1 MYNINIV
8 SKQEEK
14 CQMRGIID
22 IHNHILFDVDDGA
35 DSLAQSLNMLKEEYS
50 QGVRKVIVTPHFH
63 LQHYENEPEDVLK
76 RFNELKEAAAGEFPN
91 MELYLGN
98 EIMACNDIAHYLDEN
113 CIFTMAGSRYILM
126 EFYPGETY
134 DMIEQSLSRVINEGY
149 IPIVAHCERYK
160 CFQKRFGGVNIEGMR
175 HLIEMGAYFQINCR
189 SVYDGHR
196 KFVKKLIDNDLLHFV
211 ASDAH
216 NLTTRGI
223 EWKTCIE
230 NLTNKYNEE
239 YLKWLLIEN
248 PEKVIQGK
256 YI

>member
-1 MYNINIV
+1 MY
-8 SKQEEK
+8 
-14 CQMRGIID
+14 GIID

-35 DSLAQSLNMLKEEYS
+35 DSLEQSLIMLKEEYS
-50 QGVRKVIVTPHFH
+50 QGVKKVILTPHFH
-63 LQHYENEPEDVLK
+63 LQHYENKPDAILD
-76 RFNELKEAAAGEFPN
+76 RFKKLKEVAAKEFPD

-98 EIMACNDIAHYLDEN
+98 EIMACNDISQLLDEKYV
-113 CIFTMAGSRYILM
+113 FTMADSRYILV
-126 EFYPGETY
+126 EFYPSESY
-134 DMIEQSLSRVINEGY
+134 DRIEQFVSRVVNEGY
-149 IPIVAHCERYK
+149 IPIIAHCERYK
-160 CFQKRFGGVNIEGMR
+160 CLQKRFGGVNTEGMR
-175 HLIEMGAYFQINCR
+175 HLIEMGAYFQVNCQ
-189 SVYDGHR
+189 SIYDRHR

-223 EWKTCIE
+223 NWNVCVNSLKE
-230 NLTNKYNEE
+230 KYNEQ